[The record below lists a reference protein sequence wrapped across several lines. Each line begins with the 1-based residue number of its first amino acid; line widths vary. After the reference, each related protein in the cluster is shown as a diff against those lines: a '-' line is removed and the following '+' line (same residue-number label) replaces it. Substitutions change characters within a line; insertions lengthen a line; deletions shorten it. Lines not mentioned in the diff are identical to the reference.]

1 MSNRTVLELKCNNV
15 PVEPDRPVRVY
26 PGQRNHLSVD
36 WDGDAGAA
44 LHVETIAP
52 DGRTCRKTASLDDG
66 RAGVELGPLCAPA
79 RYEYEAGVLPEM
91 AYYPDDV
98 RLDPESMYSILEPYG
113 LAATNC
119 VCPGCAAVL
128 QDTGITYV
136 WNTQVNG
143 KPLRSLDP
151 PQWLVVE
158 MNALSA
164 KVPAPHWGRYNVLY
178 SDGKVRDEGRRP

>member
-1 MSNRTVLELKCNNV
+1 MPPPFSGFPHEDTRRRTFLRFGGVLLVGIALAAVAWGSLQKFRRQRACESNLLKI
-15 PVEPDRPVRVY
+15 Y
-26 PGQRNHLSVD
+26 
-36 WDGDAGAA
+36 AA
-44 LHVETIAP
+44 LEQ
-52 DGRTCRKTASLDDG
+52 
-66 RAGVELGPLCAPA
+66 
-79 RYEYEAGVLPEM
+79 YEYEAGVLPEM